1 MAVCRFTQILKKI
14 IMKNYLYLTLIILTF
29 SCNKKTEELKT
40 KIESTINN
48 ETIED
53 TDIVDLTTEE
63 NKLLKIHNDIS
74 NAMGNMRND
83 SLLSVSSKQFTDSLT
98 YLIKNNNSTLN
109 YPFEKLQKENALQ
122 IATSEDKKL
131 RVYSWDNNSGGS
143 MRFFNQIYQ
152 FDANGNIMVNE
163 SLASNDSQAY
173 FSKIYTVQNKNN
185 ESIYLVISNS
195 ILSSKHSVQ
204 HINAYKIGTENLQN
218 AAVFKTKKE
227 TLSSISVEFD
237 FFSVVDRP
245 ERPVELITL
254 ENNIL
259 KISLVD
265 DKQNVTSKNL
275 IYEWNGDVFIY
286 KGVK

>member
-1 MAVCRFTQILKKI
+1 MKKTY
-14 IMKNYLYLTLIILTF
+14 YLLLTLLVF
-29 SCNKKTEELKT
+29 ACNKKADETKTTTNSSTENNKT
-40 KIESTINN
+40 VEKTN
-48 ETIED
+48 D
-53 TDIVDLTTEE
+53 VDLSAEE

-83 SLLSVSSKQFTDSLT
+83 SLLALSSQQFTDSLT

-109 YPFEKLQKENALQ
+109 YPFEKLQKENALKM
-122 IATSEDKKL
+122 ATSADKKL
-131 RVYSWDNNSGGS
+131 KVYSWDNNSGGT

-152 FDANGNIMVNE
+152 FDANGNITVNA
-163 SLASNDSQAY
+163 SLASNDSQSY

-195 ILSSKHSVQ
+195 ILSSKYSVQ
-204 HINAYKIGTENLQN
+204 HINAYKIGIENLQS
-218 AAVFKTKKE
+218 ASVFKTKTN
-227 TLSSISVEFD
+227 TLDKISVEYD

-245 ERPVELITL
+245 ERPVELITF
-254 ENNIL
+254 ENNTL
-259 KISLVD
+259 KIALVD

-275 IYEWNGDVFIY
+275 IYEWNGDVFVY

>member
-1 MAVCRFTQILKKI
+1 MKKTY
-14 IMKNYLYLTLIILTF
+14 YLLLTLLVF
-29 SCNKKTEELKT
+29 ACNKKTDETKT
-40 KIESTINN
+40 TTNSSTENN
-48 ETIED
+48 KTVEKND
-53 TDIVDLTTEE
+53 TVDLSAEE

-74 NAMGNMRND
+74 LAMGNMRND
-83 SLLSVSSKQFTDSLT
+83 SLLAVSSKQFTNSLT
-98 YLIKNNNSTLN
+98 YLIKNNNSTLH
-109 YPFEKLQKENALQ
+109 YPFEKLQKENALKMT
-122 IATSEDKKL
+122 TSEDKKL
-131 RVYSWDNNSGGS
+131 RVYSWDNNSGGT

-152 FDANGNIMVNE
+152 FNANGNITVNE

-195 ILSSKHSVQ
+195 ILSSKYSVQ
-204 HINAYKIGTENLQN
+204 HINAYKIGTENLQS
-218 AAVFKTKKE
+218 ADVFKTKTN
-227 TLSSISVEFD
+227 TLDKISVEYD

-259 KISLVD
+259 KIALVD

-275 IYEWNGDVFIY
+275 IYEWNGDVFLY

>member
-1 MAVCRFTQILKKI
+1 MKKTY
-14 IMKNYLYLTLIILTF
+14 YLLLTLLVF
-29 SCNKKTEELKT
+29 ACNKKTDETKT
-40 KIESTINN
+40 TTNSSTEINQSV
-48 ETIED
+48 EKTDTI
-53 TDIVDLTTEE
+53 DLSAKE

-74 NAMGNMRND
+74 VAMGNVRND
-83 SLLSVSSKQFTDSLT
+83 SLLAISSKQFTDSLT

-109 YPFEKLQKENALQ
+109 YPFEKLQKENALKM
-122 IATSEDKKL
+122 ATSADKKL
-131 RVYSWDNNSGGS
+131 RVYSWDNNSGGT
-143 MRFFNQIYQ
+143 MRFFNQMYQ
-152 FDANGNIMVNE
+152 FNANGNITVNE

-195 ILSSKHSVQ
+195 ILSSKYSVQ

-218 AAVFKTKKE
+218 AAVFKTKTN
-227 TLSSISVEFD
+227 TLDKISVEYD

-254 ENNIL
+254 ENNTL
-259 KISLVD
+259 KIALVD

-275 IYEWNGDVFIY
+275 IYEWNGNVFVY